1 MSEAPAQTSAVSGS
15 VRELAPADIERAVEI
30 DRDLSGSS
38 RRGFFEKRLRLS
50 EAHPGAFVSLGY
62 TENGLL
68 EGLVLAHILDGEFGG
83 SRPAGILDAI
93 GATAKVRGHGG
104 ARSLLGALIEKLKAQ
119 GVSELRT
126 QTHWR
131 DLPLTQ
137 FFAAAGFALSPGIVL
152 ERKCAK
158 LDGEAAA
165 GEIAGDGPDDLS
177 RDRVPVRTLKAAD
190 LPAVVRIDRR
200 ITGRDRTA
208 YYRRKFDE
216 VLNESGIRLSMIA
229 AVDETTAGF
238 IMARVDYGEFGMTQ
252 SEAVI
257 DTIGVDPELGG
268 RDTGT
273 ALLSV
278 LLGNLEILRVENVR
292 TEVPWNNYALLAFL
306 EARGFRPAQRLNLM
320 RAL

>member
-1 MSEAPAQTSAVSGS
+1 MSEALAQTSAVSGS
-15 VRELAPADIERAVEI
+15 VRGLTAADFDRAVEI
-30 DRDLSGSS
+30 DRDLTGNS
-38 RRGFFEKRLRLS
+38 RRGFYDKRLRLS
-50 EAHPGAFVSLGY
+50 EANPKAFVSLGY
-62 TENGLL
+62 TENGVL

-83 SRPAGILDAI
+83 SRPVGILDAI
-93 GATAKVRGHGG
+93 GTTPKVRGHGA
-104 ARSLLGALIEKLKAQ
+104 ARALLSALIEKLKAS

-131 DLPLTQ
+131 DLPLTE
-137 FFAAAGFALSPGIVL
+137 FFAAAGFALSPSIVL

-158 LDGEAAA
+158 LEGEKAA
-165 GEIAGDGPDDLS
+165 GETAGDGPDDLS
-177 RDRVPVRTLKAAD
+177 RDRVPVRTLKASD
-190 LPAVVRIDRR
+190 FPAVVRIDRR

-208 YYRRKFDE
+208 YYERKFDE
-216 VLNESGIRLSMIA
+216 VLNESGIRMSMIA

-257 DTIGVDPELGG
+257 DTIGIDPDLGG
-268 RDTGT
+268 RHTGT

-278 LLGNLEILRVENVR
+278 LLGNLEILRVESVR
-292 TEVPWNNYALLAFL
+292 TEVPWNNYSLLAFL

>member
-83 SRPAGILDAI
+83 SRPAGIVDAI
-93 GATAKVRGHGG
+93 GTTAKVRGHGG
-104 ARSLLGALIEKLKAQ
+104 ARCLLGALIGKLKAQ

-165 GEIAGDGPDDLS
+165 GEVAGDAPGDLS
-177 RDRVPVRTLKAAD
+177 RDRVPVRTLKSTD
-190 LPAVVRIDRR
+190 LPDVVRIDRR